1 MASRRRTGHP
11 TRNIFGDFSDLS
23 LKDSKMEEIR
33 NLKIGRSLTQ
43 IAPGRS
49 RFLKGHQTMGVKYS
63 LPKENAVVE
72 GGLRLSSGRPPIT
85 ASKLRANAALTKLA
99 QLETKIM
106 NRKAQ
111 ADLSDVESDLK
122 TPEDSLPRSADTALP
137 RSTVGLSSHGPEKTQ
152 KQAHETPT
160 AGSGTQSGKVSRF
173 LKKREPRVENGFP
186 ETHCGKER
194 SFQTPKEKKPT
205 RKLDS
210 PDSDEEEMKELLG
223 GLVES
228 SREKE
233 TYTNRRF
240 VSSKVS
246 EKEQTKVFSDQIPT
260 QPRILSLPSEEP
272 PGPKPFRTSCLPASQ
287 SADGTLRGTRSK
299 ARSPQTHASGDTAAC
314 TASLSITGT
323 FSKSASM
330 TPHGKL
336 SPGRSEP
343 EPHDPSP
350 SEAADDSLNDFRI
363 NLLSLDDLAPAVSE
377 NSDLERKKE
386 GQREKASS
394 QSPHAGGPP
403 TGSEVSECLSEPSAS
418 SAGPEDA
425 SSPRPTSQ
433 EPTASTVSSAYSE
446 DFEKSPNSTA
456 SESRACSESPER
468 TLDTLSEFSASLK
481 TDLPLPTLKPWKKQV
496 RDVTRVIMKE
506 TAVQTFEPAFTYQWV
521 EGPGV
526 AAVGPALGGAYVDP
540 VPIASHVVSADSI
553 EALTAYSPA
562 ALALND
568 MLKQQLSLTQQFV
581 EASRHLH
588 MSLLQSLDRD
598 SFHYHTLEE
607 TKQVTT
613 AHTPFLGGRAGA
625 FAREGGQGSAR
636 AAGTPW
642 AQSPTVLGK
651 GAVLVLGE
659 SSMGRGQREAA
670 WRGLRLARL
679 CVTLEQRGPP
689 RWGLL
694 SLCRPVPKLCSV
706 LWAEVPRLSHSPL
719 APP

>member
-11 TRNIFGDFSDLS
+11 MRNIFGDFSDLS
-23 LKDSKMEEIR
+23 LEDSKMEEIR

-49 RFLKGHQTMGVKYS
+49 RFLKGHPTMGVKYS

-85 ASKLRANAALTKLA
+85 ASKLRASAALTKLT

-223 GLVES
+223 GLIES

-240 VSSKVS
+240 ISSKVS
-246 EKEQTKVFSDQIPT
+246 EKEQTKVFSIPT

-287 SADGTLRGTRSK
+287 SADGTLRSTRSK

-343 EPHDPSP
+343 EPHDQSP

-363 NLLSLDDLAPAVSE
+363 NLLSLDDLAPAVRE
-377 NSDLERKKE
+377 NSDLERKVSTANLIFH
-386 GQREKASS
+386 GRLRGDREKASS
-394 QSPHAGGPP
+394 QSPQAGGPP

-456 SESRACSESPER
+456 SESRARSESPER

-496 RDVTRVIMKE
+496 GDVTRVIVKE
-506 TAVQTFEPAFTYQWV
+506 TAVQTLEPAFTYQW
-521 EGPGV
+521 GV
-526 AAVGPALGGAYVDP
+526 TL
-540 VPIASHVVSADSI
+540 
-553 EALTAYSPA
+553 SPA
-562 ALALND
+562 VFILIQGGL
-568 MLKQQLSLTQQFV
+568 QQLSLTQQFV

-607 TKQVTT
+607 TKQYIRHHRP
-613 AHTPFLGGRAGA
+613 APL
-625 FAREGGQGSAR
+625 
-636 AAGTPW
+636 
-642 AQSPTVLGK
+642 
-651 GAVLVLGE
+651 
-659 SSMGRGQREAA
+659 SMEDA
-670 WRGLRLARL
+670 
-679 CVTLEQRGPP
+679 LE
-689 RWGLL
+689 
-694 SLCRPVPKLCSV
+694 
-706 LWAEVPRLSHSPL
+706 EVEEEL
-719 APP
+719 

>member
-11 TRNIFGDFSDLS
+11 MCNIFGDFSDLS
-23 LKDSKMEEIR
+23 LEDSKMEEIR
-33 NLKIGRSLTQ
+33 NLKVGRSLTQ

-49 RFLKGHQTMGVKYS
+49 RFLKGHPTMGVKYS
-63 LPKENAVVE
+63 FPKENAVVE

-85 ASKLRANAALTKLA
+85 ASKLRASAALTKLT

-160 AGSGTQSGKVSRF
+160 AGSSTQSGKVSRF

-223 GLVES
+223 GLIES

-240 VSSKVS
+240 ISSKVS

-287 SADGTLRGTRSK
+287 SADGTLRSTRSK

-314 TASLSITGT
+314 TASLSITGA

-343 EPHDPSP
+343 EPHDQSP

-394 QSPHAGGPP
+394 QSPQAGGPP

-456 SESRACSESPER
+456 SESRARSESPER

-481 TDLPLPTLKPWKKQV
+481 TDLPLPTLKPWKNQV
-496 RDVTRVIMKE
+496 GDVTRVIMKE
-506 TAVQTFEPAFTYQWV
+506 TAVQTLEPAFTYQWV

-588 MSLLQSLDRD
+588 MSLLQSLDRE

-607 TKQVTT
+607 TKQVTA
-613 AHTPFLGGRAGA
+613 AHTPFLGERAGA
-625 FAREGGQGSAR
+625 FAREGARGSAW

-694 SLCRPVPKLCSV
+694 SLCRPVPKLCPV
-706 LWAEVPRLSHSPL
+706 LWAEVRRLSHSPL